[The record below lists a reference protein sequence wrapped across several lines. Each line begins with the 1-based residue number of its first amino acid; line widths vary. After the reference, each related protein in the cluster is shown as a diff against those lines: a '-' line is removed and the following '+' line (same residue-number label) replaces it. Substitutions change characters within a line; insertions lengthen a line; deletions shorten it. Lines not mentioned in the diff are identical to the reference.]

1 MKLLHLSKN
10 LGNHLDILEYKLKFH
25 CKVSGFFSIV
35 CFFNNIDFDFD
46 DYCNNTLKK
55 LGANRLTYKFPCLNR
70 VKTIK
75 TNKSITDN
83 IFNFNNFICFSLNY

>member
-55 LGANRLTYKFPCLNR
+55 LGANRLTC
-70 VKTIK
+70 
-75 TNKSITDN
+75 
-83 IFNFNNFICFSLNY
+83 NFLVLKEIGLLIQI